1 MHTGDPRT
9 RAQLKLEHQ
18 RWTSRGRSS
27 PVRYR
32 NCMLGCKLT
41 SYSPPTP
48 QINTK
53 QRKVH
58 KVRSVLLEF
67 VLRLAEF
74 MVFFFQVRKRN
85 IQTVTVQN
93 HQLSHTRARVLGTAG
108 EGGVRLKD
116 LHYLLFVDRKLQLN
130 AGSVSLLTANV
141 PAPLTFASLPPNF
154 SRCHISIHI

>member
-1 MHTGDPRT
+1 
-9 RAQLKLEHQ
+9 
-18 RWTSRGRSS
+18 
-27 PVRYR
+27 
-32 NCMLGCKLT
+32 MLGCKAA
-41 SYSPPTP
+41 YVIFPPP

-74 MVFFFQVRKRN
+74 MVFFFQVGKRN

-93 HQLSHTRARVLGTAG
+93 HQLSHTRARARVLGTAG